1 VDEIELVVE
10 KLVSGGEGIGW
21 YRGVPI
27 FVPRSAPGDRLRVRI
42 VERRPHYGRA
52 EIMKI
57 LSPGEGRRIP
67 PCPHFESCGACDLQH
82 LSEEVQL
89 KWKVAATKETLT
101 RIGNLRLP
109 EAQRI
114 VQGKTWGYRLRTQL
128 HVESRKAVEIGYFER
143 RSHRLVSIESC
154 PVLMP
159 ALESF
164 VLSLRHR
171 LRGEVPRRLDVASGD
186 AGTITCSPPVGSLP
200 RGEVAV
206 TVEGDTLAFDAR
218 TFFQA
223 HRELLPQL
231 VDSVVGKWSGE
242 SAYDLYSGVGLFA
255 LPLSKKYRRVV
266 AVDGDRVAGRYAKK
280 NGRQGR
286 VRNLDVVSAAVES
299 WVKSLPVGADR
310 VVVDPPR
317 AGLLAEVR
325 EILAERRPSRL
336 TYVSCHPAALA
347 RDLGALARTYEI
359 EELTF
364 VDLFPQ
370 TAHIE
375 VVAQLRY
382 QR

>member
-27 FVPRSAPGDRLRVRI
+27 FIPRSAPGDRLRVRI
-42 VERRPHYGRA
+42 VERRPHFGRG
-52 EIMKI
+52 EILEI

-67 PCPHFESCGACDLQH
+67 PCPHFETCGACDLQH
-82 LSEEVQL
+82 LEEEVQL
-89 KWKVAATKETLT
+89 KWKVEATRETLT

-109 EAQRI
+109 EAQKI
-114 VQGKTWGYRLRTQL
+114 VQGKTWGYRLRTRL
-128 HVESRKAVEIGYFER
+128 HVESGKGVEVGYFER

-154 PVLMP
+154 PVLAP

-164 VLSLRHR
+164 VISLPHR
-171 LRGEVPRRLDVASGD
+171 FRGEVPRRLDVASGD

-206 TVEGDTLAFDAR
+206 TVGGDSLVFDAR

-242 SAYDLYSGVGLFA
+242 EAYDLYSGVGLFA

-299 WVKSLPVGADR
+299 WVESLPVGADR

-317 AGLLAEVR
+317 AGLLPEVR
-325 EILAERRPSRL
+325 ETLVERRPSRL

-359 EELTF
+359 EDLTF

-382 QR
+382 RR

>member
-27 FVPRSAPGDRLRVRI
+27 FVPRSAPGDRLRVRV

-52 EIMKI
+52 EIVEI

-67 PCPHFESCGACDLQH
+67 PCPHFASCGACDLQH
-82 LSEEVQL
+82 LAEEVQL
-89 KWKVAATKETLT
+89 RWKVAATKETLT

-114 VQGKTWGYRLRTQL
+114 VEGKAWGYRLRTQL
-128 HVESRKAVEIGYFER
+128 HIERGKAVEVGYFER

-154 PVLMP
+154 PVLEP

-164 VLSLRHR
+164 VLSLQHR

-200 RGEVAV
+200 RGEIAV
-206 TVEGDTLAFDAR
+206 TVGADTLAFDAR

-255 LPLSKKYRRVV
+255 LPLSKKYRRVL
-266 AVDGDRVAGRYAKK
+266 AVDGDRVAGRYARK

-286 VRNLDVVSAAVES
+286 IRNLDVVSAAVES
-299 WVKSLPVGADR
+299 WIKNLPEGADR
-310 VVVDPPR
+310 VIVDPPR
-317 AGLLAEVR
+317 AGLPHQVR

-359 EELTF
+359 EDLTF

-370 TAHIE
+370 TGHIE
-375 VVAQLRY
+375 VVAQLCCR
-382 QR
+382 R